1 MLSKYKTWDK
11 TLLTFEFHLYLI
23 FICCC
28 FFFSFWLKRFE
39 RFSGVSFLN
48 AKKYLTFWLTLQI
61 NGGKTE
67 I

>member
-28 FFFSFWLKRFE
+28 FFFLSGLKDLRGFQE
-39 RFSGVSFLN
+39 CLFKCKEISHFLVDFTN
-48 AKKYLTFWLTLQI
+48 
-61 NGGKTE
+61 
-67 I
+67 